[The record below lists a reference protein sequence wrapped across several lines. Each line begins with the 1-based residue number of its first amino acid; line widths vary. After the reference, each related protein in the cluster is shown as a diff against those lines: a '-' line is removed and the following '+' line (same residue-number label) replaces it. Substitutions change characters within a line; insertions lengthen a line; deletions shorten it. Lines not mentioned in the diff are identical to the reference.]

1 MKPSLHEQL
10 ARIETKA
17 RTLAR
22 SGEYYGFKQIERV
35 LIAGGHQQAPKIF
48 ANRWSQAEVD
58 RLCELARSPRRPDR
72 AA

>member
-1 MKPSLHEQL
+1 MKPSLHEQR
-10 ARIETKA
+10 ACIETRA
-17 RTLAR
+17 RALAR

-35 LIAGGHQQAPKIF
+35 LIAEGYQRAPKIF

-58 RLCELARSPRRPDR
+58 RLCDQARSLRRPDR